1 MVLVLEDDA
10 DDFFFLQRALGRAG
24 VHLPLQHLQNGA
36 AAVSYFRGEGEFADR
51 KRYPIPVVVVA
62 DLKMPAFDGLEFVR
76 WLRQESDYKSVP
88 VIVVSS
94 STIPSDVSQAYA
106 NGANWFI
113 EKPLDPTRYDA
124 FAAALRDWLAIITL
138 PAGR

>member
-24 VHLPLQHLQNGA
+24 VTLPLFHLENGA

-51 KRYPIPVVVVA
+51 KRFPIPIVVIA

-76 WLRQESDYKSVP
+76 WLRQKSDHKSVP
-88 VIVVSS
+88 VIVISS
-94 STIPSDVSQAYA
+94 STIASDVSEAYA
-106 NGANWFI
+106 SGANWFI

-124 FAAALRDWLAIITL
+124 FAAALRDWLTIISL
-138 PAGR
+138 PAAR

>member
-10 DDFFFLQRALGRAG
+10 DDFFFLERALIRAG
-24 VHLPLQHLQNGA
+24 LDLPLIHLQNGA
-36 AAVSYFRGEGEFADR
+36 VAVRYFRGEGEFSDR
-51 KRYPIPVVVVA
+51 KRFPIPRVVVA

-76 WLRQESDYKSVP
+76 WLRKESEHKSVP

-106 NGANWFI
+106 SGANWFI
-113 EKPLDPTRYDA
+113 EKPLDPARYDS
-124 FAAALRDWLAIITL
+124 FAAALRDWLAIISL
-138 PAGR
+138 PAA